1 MYLLRPTKVYASTA
15 VGVGHTTVNESRSLS
30 PWSLDSKYGSQIIK
44 GNNVYHVMISVLK
57 TQQVERSWE
66 YCVWQADILHRVVS
80 KACEKKWYWSRIGR
94 WVGTSQT
101 DMWEEACFRPRQ
113 WSNKARTLQGEQ
125 AWRVPE
131 TARKPAWPGGKD
143 EENCSSSRNSYLEPN
158 KTIIPSQNTMRKIT
172 FYIDYFK

>member
-80 KACEKKWYWSRIGR
+80 KAI
-94 WVGTSQT
+94 
-101 DMWEEACFRPRQ
+101 
-113 WSNKARTLQGEQ
+113 
-125 AWRVPE
+125 E
-131 TARKPAWPGGKD
+131 T
-143 EENCSSSRNSYLEPN
+143 
-158 KTIIPSQNTMRKIT
+158 
-172 FYIDYFK
+172 